1 MSGTGVEKKMYNGT
15 NKAISKERVKRIR
28 GRKKSWKRKR
38 KKERQTKKERN
49 RESAWKD
56 EIKTHNKS

>member
-1 MSGTGVEKKMYNGT
+1 MRKGLKNKKMYNGT
-15 NKAISKERVKRIR
+15 NIAISIRERVKRIR

-38 KKERQTKKERN
+38 KEERERK